1 MTLPEGLMGQIGPLG
16 ALLPPSLPES
26 IFSDALS
33 TLETGLQK
41 TFRGQSQV
49 CKSLLKG

>member
-1 MTLPEGLMGQIGPLG
+1 MTLPEGLMGQMGPLG

-33 TLETGLQK
+33 TFETGLQK